1 MQALFD
7 IGEKVA
13 ARVIE
18 HHGAV
23 VARALALLESKVVV
37 AEAMACSYAAGLH
50 VYVDS
55 KITRHHITRRL
66 DEANPGGAVW
76 LDLNARWHDL
86 GDRIERIHGRMYD
99 DVCGECSPCNSR
111 RHPWPLKTHFTNGW
125 KPGMMNVAKP
135 PLGNITLKQA
145 AMLDFETRSSHP
157 LEGGGPGQVLV
168 YRDGRKVWL
177 PPMPGDS
184 WEPNAMSRHDP
195 GTAFRNCH
203 GMIFGT
209 GGTAG
214 IRPWMFGLR
223 EYAKTVIIVSNERHA
238 VVEDIYRLGFEN
250 VNPNDRRIIIV
261 TDLEHVE
268 RTRGLSHD
276 TPWFDDG
283 HRVSRVHGERIIA
296 EMRARFEAPQETLR
310 DLILHLDHDVIC
322 PRSSAP
328 WDSKRYMK

>member
-111 RHPWPLKTHFTNGW
+111 RHPWPLKTHFTNGGGAFQRHVV
-125 KPGMMNVAKP
+125 PAIYEAAKLLP
-135 PLGNITLKQA
+135 EAKRNYRSLGA
-145 AMLDFETRSSHP
+145 
-157 LEGGGPGQVLV
+157 
-168 YRDGRKVWL
+168 
-177 PPMPGDS
+177 MPG
-184 WEPNAMSRHDP
+184 
-195 GTAFRNCH
+195 
-203 GMIFGT
+203 
-209 GGTAG
+209 
-214 IRPWMFGLR
+214 
-223 EYAKTVIIVSNERHA
+223 
-238 VVEDIYRLGFEN
+238 
-250 VNPNDRRIIIV
+250 PND
-261 TDLEHVE
+261 
-268 RTRGLSHD
+268 
-276 TPWFDDG
+276 
-283 HRVSRVHGERIIA
+283 
-296 EMRARFEAPQETLR
+296 
-310 DLILHLDHDVIC
+310 
-322 PRSSAP
+322 
-328 WDSKRYMK
+328 